1 MTALI
6 IDYVLLKGIYEE
18 VHFTLVLKCANLF
31 HHSSMLETELIH
43 ISNRAFHES
52 WNALLLIWIN
62 SVPSM
67 DEYMCSEMWGDITYQ
82 FLNLNI
88 CTIEV

>member
-31 HHSSMLETELIH
+31 HAVLSKDGRPVAKCDL
-43 ISNRAFHES
+43 
-52 WNALLLIWIN
+52 
-62 SVPSM
+62 
-67 DEYMCSEMWGDITYQ
+67 
-82 FLNLNI
+82 
-88 CTIEV
+88 

>member
-31 HHSSMLETELIH
+31 HGMP
-43 ISNRAFHES
+43 
-52 WNALLLIWIN
+52 LLIWIS

-67 DEYMCSEMWGDITYQ
+67 DEYMRSEMWGDITYQ

>member
-1 MTALI
+1 MIKAVI
-6 IDYVLLKGIYEE
+6 VIDNDGVNHWLRVAQRYLWR
-18 VHFTLVLKCANLF
+18 
-31 HHSSMLETELIH
+31 S
-43 ISNRAFHES
+43 AFHTRFKVCELVSSDS